1 MALAK
6 SLETGTIPP
15 TINQEEKDLRC
26 DLDCVPNAARQAEVK
41 IGLSNSFGFGGQMMM
56 DGGCGMKKVAD
67 EEIQLLVD
75 SLHLNEKDILDKFT
89 LTLDGEALSEEE
101 AVRFIQFLRSEL
113 SIPVDDETGSKLRCY
128 H

>member
-1 MALAK
+1 
-6 SLETGTIPP
+6 
-15 TINQEEKDLRC
+15 
-26 DLDCVPNAARQAEVK
+26 
-41 IGLSNSFGFGGQMMM
+41 
-56 DGGCGMKKVAD
+56 MKKVAD

-113 SIPVDDETGSKLRCY
+113 SIPIDGETGSKL

>member
-1 MALAK
+1 
-6 SLETGTIPP
+6 
-15 TINQEEKDLRC
+15 
-26 DLDCVPNAARQAEVK
+26 
-41 IGLSNSFGFGGQMMM
+41 
-56 DGGCGMKKVAD
+56 MKKVAD